1 MRIDIWNLKQFD
13 IHDATLSHGSIFAAK
28 MLHDRG
34 TPFRRIILLE
44 PTLFDLDIKEEFIA
58 LEKRVR
64 ISNKKRPR
72 VWPSIE
78 AAMEYYRTRAPWTIW
93 HPEVLELMSVSSI
106 STIHLSRAFSTF
118 NVEIDLPTST
128 EWRSVTQD
136 HI

>member
-13 IHDATLSHGSIFAAK
+13 IHNATLSHGSIFAAK

-44 PTLFDLDIKEEFIA
+44 PTLFDLDIKEGFIA

-64 ISNKKRPR
+64 IANKKRPR

-78 AAMEYYRTRAPWTIW
+78 AAMEHYRTRAPWTIW
-93 HPEVLELMSVSSI
+93 HPEVLELMSVSSNSTVHL
-106 STIHLSRAFSTF
+106 STIFIPL
-118 NVEIDLPTST
+118 I
-128 EWRSVTQD
+128 
-136 HI
+136 